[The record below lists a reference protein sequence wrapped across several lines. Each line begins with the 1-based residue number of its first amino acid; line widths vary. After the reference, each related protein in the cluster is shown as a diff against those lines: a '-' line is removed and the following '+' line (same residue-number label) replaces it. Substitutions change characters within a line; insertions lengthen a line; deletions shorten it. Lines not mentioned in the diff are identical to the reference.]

1 MWHVID
7 KKAYSPL
14 FLKICSSS
22 FSLPFSR
29 FSPFPAAEDSGR
41 VIISVFG
48 LYFQLPAPPAR
59 SPEMLSGSHHLGLRS
74 AGLFTLTFDP
84 TRPPFEPERGGRFSD
99 MCSLEHCP
107 AFSVPLFLHNPT
119 LIKRGVSFSCKMVS
133 LKIN

>member
-84 TRPPFEPERGGRFSD
+84 TRPPFEPEGWARERRTIFGYVFVGTLSGIL
-99 MCSLEHCP
+99 CSTFP
-107 AFSVPLFLHNPT
+107 S
-119 LIKRGVSFSCKMVS
+119 
-133 LKIN
+133 